1 MEYNIDKSEVR
12 RYLGIPKETDDITEG
27 LIDECIR
34 ELTAAVRP
42 KSVLRTFAI
51 TRDNNRLHLDECSI
65 TLTGNTADER
75 LSGCTSC
82 ALLGATLGIE
92 ADNLIRTAQSSNMA
106 KAVIFDACATDL
118 IEKVCDRAQSELA
131 EQAAEAGLLI
141 TERFSPGYGDLPL
154 ELQKDICSVLDLGRK
169 IGVYLTNELLLL
181 PTKSVTAFIG
191 IGSAAAKGQRGCA
204 YCTMK
209 GSCRFCNRKNA

>member
-12 RYLGIPKETDDITEG
+12 RYLGIPKETDEVTER
-27 LIDECIR
+27 LIDECIK
-34 ELTAAVRP
+34 ELTAAMRP
-42 KSVLRTFAI
+42 KFVRRTFAI
-51 TRDNNRLHLDECSI
+51 TKDNSCIYLDECNM
-65 TLTGNTADER
+65 TLTGDTAGKR

-92 ADNLIRTAQSSNMA
+92 ADNLIRIAQSSNMA

-131 EQAAEAGLLI
+131 EEAAKKGLLI

-191 IGSAAAKGQRGCA
+191 IGSAAEKGKKGCA
-204 YCTMK
+204 SCTMK
-209 GSCRFCNRKNA
+209 GSCRFCNRKNS

>member
-12 RYLGIPKETDDITEG
+12 RYLGITKEADSVTEG
-27 LIDECIR
+27 LIDECIK

-42 KSVLRTFAI
+42 KSVCRTFAI
-51 TRDNNRLHLDECSI
+51 TKDTNRIKLDECNI
-65 TLTGNTADER
+65 TLTGDTASSR

-92 ADNLIRTAQSSNMA
+92 ADNIIRIAQSSNMA
-106 KAVIFDACATDL
+106 KAVILDACATDL

-131 EQAAEAGLLI
+131 EKAAESGLLI

-154 ELQKDICSVLDLGRK
+154 TLQRELCSVLDLGRK

-191 IGSAAAKGQRGCA
+191 IGSAAAKGKKGCA
-204 YCTMK
+204 SCTMK
-209 GSCRFCNRKNA
+209 GSCRFCKFRNS